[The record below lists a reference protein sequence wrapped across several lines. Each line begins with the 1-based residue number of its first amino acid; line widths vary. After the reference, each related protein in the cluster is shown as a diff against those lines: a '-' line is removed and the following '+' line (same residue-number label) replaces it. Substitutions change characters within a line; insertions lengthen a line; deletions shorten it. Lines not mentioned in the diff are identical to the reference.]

1 MWFIGVEVEQETS
14 APPPKKKILEPRLI
28 LFCNHYHM
36 HAVQVIILQC
46 IAAQLFDP
54 AYHRLFLNH
63 TCLEP

>member
-1 MWFIGVEVEQETS
+1 MRVISGLISSLIPF
-14 APPPKKKILEPRLI
+14 AMCLIL